1 VLERTRLDPKI
12 LKGYEMRNS
21 NGKRNWLGL
30 LIVCVALGAGAVLL
44 PLLSSAKSRSA
55 ATTSI
60 SVVNNSSR
68 EIRHLYLA
76 AADQDN
82 WGPDQLNETV
92 LRTGDSFVLNNVTC
106 SGGQVK
112 VVSEDKDG
120 CFLSTVVSCATD
132 AAWTITNDATPNCG
146 N

>member
-1 VLERTRLDPKI
+1 
-12 LKGYEMRNS
+12 MRNS
-21 NGKRNWLGL
+21 DGKRNWFGL
-30 LIVCVALGAGAVLL
+30 LIVCVALGAGAILL
-44 PLLSSAKSRSA
+44 PLLSSAKSRA

-68 EIRHLYLA
+68 EIRHLYLSPT
-76 AADQDN
+76 DQDN

-106 SGGQVK
+106 NGGQVK

>member
-1 VLERTRLDPKI
+1 
-12 LKGYEMRNS
+12 MRNS
-21 NGKRNWLGL
+21 DGKRNWLGL
-30 LIVCVALGAGAVLL
+30 LIVCIALGAVAVLL
-44 PLLSSAKSRSA
+44 PLLSSAKSRA

-60 SVVNNSSR
+60 RVVNNSSW
-68 EIRHLYLA
+68 EIRHLYLSP
-76 AADQDN
+76 ADQDN

-92 LRTGDSFVLNNVTC
+92 LRTGDSFVLNNATC
-106 SGGQVK
+106 NGGQVK

-120 CFLSTVVSCATD
+120 CFLSSVVSCATD